1 MEQQGVSWSRMEQ
14 HRAARSSM
22 KQHGVSKNMDYHHRQ
37 LGNGYV
43 HSSMNT
49 QQQTIS
55 LLLFHKLY
63 FSFVFLMLSFTD
75 KNTPPLLPIKLYFSF
90 VFPIL
95 SLSIKNAPS
104 SHSQHYF
111 SLSSFLF
118 LPFLHRILP
127 QSKTAE
133 CQIYLI

>member
-1 MEQQGVSWSRMEQ
+1 MEQHGASWSSMELHGAAWSSMALHGAAWISMDQHGVAWSSMEQQGVSWSRMEQ

-43 HSSMNT
+43 HSSMNI

-63 FSFVFLMLSFTD
+63 FSFVFLMLSF
-75 KNTPPLLPIKLYFSF
+75 
-90 VFPIL
+90 
-95 SLSIKNAPS
+95 SIKNAPS

-111 SLSSFLF
+111 SLSSV
-118 LPFLHRILP
+118 
-127 QSKTAE
+127 
-133 CQIYLI
+133 